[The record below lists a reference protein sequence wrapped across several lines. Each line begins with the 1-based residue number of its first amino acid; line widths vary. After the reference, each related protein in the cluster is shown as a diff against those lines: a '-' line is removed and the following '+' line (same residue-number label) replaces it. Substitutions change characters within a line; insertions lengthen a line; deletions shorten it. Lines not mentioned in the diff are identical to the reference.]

1 MYKCLPKNSFQDREG
16 YVIVAIRKEDLEPIR
31 LWRNSQ
37 VDILRQKVQI
47 SLKEQ
52 QDYYHQAIWP
62 TFIQLQ
68 PKQILFSFLFNQE
81 CIGYGGLTNIDWESS
96 RAEVSFLV
104 DPARI
109 ENEAGYQ
116 QDFSHFLKLLSVVA
130 FDTLNLHRLFTETFA
145 FRKEHIAILEK
156 AGFQHEGVL
165 REHVRKRNQ
174 WCDSILHGL
183 LAEERMP

>member
-1 MYKCLPKNSFQDREG
+1 MYKCLPKNSFHDRDG
-16 YVIVAIRKEDLEPIR
+16 YAIVAIRKEDLEPIR

-47 SLKEQ
+47 SQKEQ
-52 QDYYHQAIWP
+52 QEYYHQAIWP

-68 PKQILFSFLFNQE
+68 PKQILFSFLFDHV

-104 DPARI
+104 DPLRLD
-109 ENEAGYQ
+109 NETGYLR
-116 QDFSHFLKLLSVVA
+116 DFSHFLELLYVVA

-145 FRKEHIAILEK
+145 FRKDHIAILEK
-156 AGFQHEGVL
+156 AGFKLEGVL

-183 LAEERMP
+183 LADEREP